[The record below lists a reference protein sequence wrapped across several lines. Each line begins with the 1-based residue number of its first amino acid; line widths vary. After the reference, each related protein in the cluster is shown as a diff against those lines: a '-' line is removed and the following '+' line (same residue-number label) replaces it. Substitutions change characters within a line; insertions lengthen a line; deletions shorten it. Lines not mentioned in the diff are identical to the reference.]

1 MVCSEFIREV
11 GTAEW
16 TTQTT
21 KACVQKQTG
30 LIGQNSDRMFKIN
43 SKVDKDNRV
52 YKHSFLASYLI
63 YNLFTREVRELNPPE
78 VSDSVLQFAS
88 WGVQGQQLS
97 KQQSNQRRR

>member
-1 MVCSEFIREV
+1 
-11 GTAEW
+11 
-16 TTQTT
+16 
-21 KACVQKQTG
+21 
-30 LIGQNSDRMFKIN
+30 
-43 SKVDKDNRV
+43 V